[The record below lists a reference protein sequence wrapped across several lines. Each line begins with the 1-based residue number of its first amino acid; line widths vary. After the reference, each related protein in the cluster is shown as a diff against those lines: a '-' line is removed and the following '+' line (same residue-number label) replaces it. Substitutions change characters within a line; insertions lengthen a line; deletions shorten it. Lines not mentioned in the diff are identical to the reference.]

1 MTFIGLITTTFWLTR
16 QSNSG
21 AQMTRRDVLLSLFN
35 IVHLSLW
42 FDNVRAVVNV
52 ALVFV
57 VELVEESMLLNV

>member
-1 MTFIGLITTTFWLTR
+1 
-16 QSNSG
+16 
-21 AQMTRRDVLLSLFN
+21 MTRRDVLLSLFN